1 MEILVLTISDRAS
14 RGVYNDESGPAI
26 EKILRERFPDARIAR
41 RIVADEIS
49 EILEVFQKNLHC
61 DFILT
66 TGGTG
71 LSPRDVTPEATS
83 SFCDRPIPGIVEILR
98 SESWKQT
105 PQAMLSRGTA
115 GQRGKTLLVNFPG
128 SVKAAEF
135 CTRLLL
141 QVMEHAPLMIS
152 GEGHEKGG

>member
-1 MEILVLTISDRAS
+1 LEILVLTISDRAS

-49 EILEVFQKNLHC
+49 EIVEVFQKNLHC

-71 LSPRDVTPEATS
+71 LSPRDVTPEATA
-83 SFCDRPIPGIVEILR
+83 SFCDRLIPGIVEILR

-115 GQRGKTLLVNFPG
+115 GQKGKTILVNFPG

-135 CTRLLL
+135 CTLLML
-141 QVMEHAPLMIS
+141 PVMEHAPLMII
-152 GEGHEKGG
+152 GGGHEKGG